1 MAGQYVTT
9 PEDRFIWT
17 FLALYVQCTELYTLA
32 VDIIEVSTNSFRGIS
47 RPTLY
52 LSVRFIAAIFILDLR
67 YRPRDF
73 SDRT

>member
-9 PEDRFIWT
+9 REARFIWT
-17 FLALYVQCTELYTLA
+17 FLALYVQCSELYALA
-32 VDIIEVSTNSFRGIS
+32 VDIIEVSTNFFRGIS

-52 LSVRFIAAIFILDLR
+52 LSVCFIAAIFILDLR